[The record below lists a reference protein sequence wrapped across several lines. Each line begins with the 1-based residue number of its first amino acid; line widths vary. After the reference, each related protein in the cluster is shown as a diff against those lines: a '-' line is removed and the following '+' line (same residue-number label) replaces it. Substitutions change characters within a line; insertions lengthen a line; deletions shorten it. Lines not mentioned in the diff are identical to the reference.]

1 MTIATIDAIPPTTE
15 PAIVAL
21 SDGLSPD
28 PEFVDGDGVEDE
40 DEDAVPGNEPREH
53 KGDKCHVTNRRESKV
68 FEHFSQ
74 LQ

>member
-40 DEDAVPGNEPREH
+40 DEDAALDCCKEKSIGCELA
-53 KGDKCHVTNRRESKV
+53 CT
-68 FEHFSQ
+68 F
-74 LQ
+74 